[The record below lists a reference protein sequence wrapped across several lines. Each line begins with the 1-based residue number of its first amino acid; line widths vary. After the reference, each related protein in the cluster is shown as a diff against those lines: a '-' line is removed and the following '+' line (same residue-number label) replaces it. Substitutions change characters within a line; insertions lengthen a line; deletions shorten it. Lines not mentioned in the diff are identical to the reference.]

1 MDSEPARV
9 GSSVKTP
16 DKHVIWSVRGRA
28 RRRQYADE
36 PVRDTLYLHRRM
48 PRRARVHLLS
58 LRSSLVNLPI
68 SIYGPLLER
77 NIRPQHV
84 AVLLTC
90 TSPALSISSKQPS
103 AVNRVDAYVGWTG
116 MLSASSLAHFNAVD
130 RTENLETV
138 EIDPQYAQ
146 GLGLS
151 QGDIVR

>member
-77 NIRPQHV
+77 NI
-84 AVLLTC
+84 A
-90 TSPALSISSKQPS
+90 SPS
-103 AVNRVDAYVGWTG
+103 
-116 MLSASSLAHFNAVD
+116 SSLAVSH
-130 RTENLETV
+130 R
-138 EIDPQYAQ
+138 
-146 GLGLS
+146 LS
-151 QGDIVR
+151 PTDCACSSARNMSPFSSHAPVLHCPSHPSSLRL

>member
-77 NIRPQHV
+77 NI
-84 AVLLTC
+84 A
-90 TSPALSISSKQPS
+90 SPS
-103 AVNRVDAYVGWTG
+103 
-116 MLSASSLAHFNAVD
+116 SSLAVSHPLTALVLAPATCC
-130 RTENLETV
+130 RSPHMHQSCTV
-138 EIDPQYAQ
+138 HLIQAAFGCEQSRCLRWLDWHALRLVFGPLQC
-146 GLGLS
+146 
-151 QGDIVR
+151 R